1 MAVPDWAKTLRKK
14 GQIIKKEGTNLYLYE
29 VSYKYD
35 PAKKRSRTIPG
46 RYLGRLDEKKGL
58 IPASARKAVRKP
70 EYTAPLEYGASEL
83 LESLGSDM
91 REKLIECFG
100 KDDGDAIMAIG
111 KIGLIDK
118 EPEKRIHAVYET
130 SYEKIRHPDLSLSGS
145 SISRLTERIGKDR
158 KSQMAFMKAFIGD
171 ATHVIFDG
179 TRLVCYSK
187 DISDAQIGYNHSG
200 IKDPQINL
208 MYCFSLKPVKMPVY
222 FMPFPGN
229 RPDIANIRTSLKE
242 LNIRDAY
249 LIADKGFAC
258 ESNLTAIR
266 RCGMTALWPIRR
278 DSSLIDYSF
287 LEGRSLVAAFGSSFF
302 AYHGRTVYYK
312 VMQEYEEAEEP
323 EKRKRGRPKKDEEP
337 PMKKVLKEQIV
348 LYVDSRLYED
358 EMDTYTMGINLRR
371 DGFTPEGLVSSEK
384 YFGTI
389 ALAID
394 KKEDPIAQ
402 FTMYKERE
410 LIEDGNKAYKHV
422 LDDFASNKQCTDTY
436 NGWLFLNHISLM
448 LYYRVFNKIK
458 EKRKTDEISVEDV
471 MDTLKRVTI
480 FKADEEWVRKE
491 PTLKELKSITEIFK

>member
-1 MAVPDWAKTLRKK
+1 
-14 GQIIKKEGTNLYLYE
+14 
-29 VSYKYD
+29 
-35 PAKKRSRTIPG
+35 
-46 RYLGRLDEKKGL
+46 
-58 IPASARKAVRKP
+58 
-70 EYTAPLEYGASEL
+70 
-83 LESLGSDM
+83 
-91 REKLIECFG
+91 
-100 KDDGDAIMAIG
+100 
-111 KIGLIDK
+111 
-118 EPEKRIHAVYET
+118 
-130 SYEKIRHPDLSLSGS
+130 
-145 SISRLTERIGKDR
+145 
-158 KSQMAFMKAFIGD
+158 
-171 ATHVIFDG
+171 
-179 TRLVCYSK
+179 
-187 DISDAQIGYNHSG
+187 
-200 IKDPQINL
+200 
-208 MYCFSLKPVKMPVY
+208 
-222 FMPFPGN
+222 
-229 RPDIANIRTSLKE
+229 
-242 LNIRDAY
+242 
-249 LIADKGFAC
+249 
-258 ESNLTAIR
+258 
-266 RCGMTALWPIRR
+266 
-278 DSSLIDYSF
+278 
-287 LEGRSLVAAFGSSFF
+287 
-302 AYHGRTVYYK
+302 
-312 VMQEYEEAEEP
+312 
-323 EKRKRGRPKKDEEP
+323 
-337 PMKKVLKEQIV
+337 MKKVLKEQIV